1 MNKYLNQFLL
11 YMYMYM
17 FIEKKNL
24 LIVYLISYIKIE
36 FIGFF
41 KKIDFFFG
49 SCFS

>member
-1 MNKYLNQFLL
+1 
-11 YMYMYM
+11 M

-49 SCFS
+49 SCFSRCLYSVLLICG